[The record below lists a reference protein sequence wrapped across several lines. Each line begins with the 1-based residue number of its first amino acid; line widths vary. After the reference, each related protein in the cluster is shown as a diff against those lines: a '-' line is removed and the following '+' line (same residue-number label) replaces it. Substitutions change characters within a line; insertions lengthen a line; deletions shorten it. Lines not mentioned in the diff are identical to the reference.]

1 MGAVLFELT
10 MRPWTLGYTRRCA
23 ASAAF
28 VCGALRQP
36 AGLQPLY
43 DGREAHRPGKEACV
57 YGFAEPVTAAIL
69 AVTLLNTP
77 FTVWDAM
84 GFAAVF
90 AMLAVLSVGGKKY
103 AGRLDV

>member
-1 MGAVLFELT
+1 MTGVKLIGPERACS
-10 MRPWTLGYTRRCA
+10 TL
-23 ASAAF
+23 
-28 VCGALRQP
+28 
-36 AGLQPLY
+36 
-43 DGREAHRPGKEACV
+43 
-57 YGFAEPVTAAIL
+57 AEPVTAAIL